1 MAAQFRPPFD
11 PRTPL
16 WLCIDRHFRVRWLRC
31 LQFLE
36 AFDTDQDGVISKD
49 EWEAGKKKM
58 ALQYHNALEINID
71 KLTTR

>member
-1 MAAQFRPPFD
+1 M
-11 PRTPL
+11 
-16 WLCIDRHFRVRWLRC
+16 RWLRC

-36 AFDTDQDGVISKD
+36 TFDTDQDGVISKD
-49 EWEAGKKKM
+49 EWEAGNKKM